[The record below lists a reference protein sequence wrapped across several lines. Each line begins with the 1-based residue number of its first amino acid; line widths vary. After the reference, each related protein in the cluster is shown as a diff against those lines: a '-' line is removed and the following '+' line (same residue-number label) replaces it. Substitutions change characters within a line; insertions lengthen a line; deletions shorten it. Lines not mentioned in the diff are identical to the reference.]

1 MTRLDVPIPKI
12 SPKQRRLR
20 RIWIVIIGIGALAG
34 MAAAGYDG
42 YNGAPGHVR
51 QARDLLS
58 NAPISPVVA
67 TILLAALVLTM
78 LASVLYYR
86 AIDEHDRSAQE
97 YASLVGLNFYISLFI
112 GWGIAAKGGFA
123 PQINH
128 GAVFVAVMVTYLAT
142 KFWRRY
148 R

>member
-1 MTRLDVPIPKI
+1 MTRLESPAPPI

-34 MAAAGYDG
+34 MAAARYDS
-42 YNGAPGHVR
+42 YSGAPGHVR

-58 NAPISPVVA
+58 DAPISPVVA
-67 TILLAALVLTM
+67 TILLAALVLTT

-86 AIDEHDRSAQE
+86 VIDEHNRSAQE
-97 YASLVGLNFYISLFI
+97 YASLVGLNFYITMFI
-112 GWGIAAKGGFA
+112 GWGIAAKGGFT

-128 GAVFVAVMVTYLAT
+128 GAVFVAVMMTFLVTLL
-142 KFWRRY
+142 WRRY